1 MVAGVQRAVQSFSER
16 RSVVGDASCRSLDLI
31 GRARKLAPMDS
42 KYVTESAHERVL
54 LGDLRQANEEF
65 KQGASLDD
73 ANVQAVTGMIFC
85 QLSSG
90 QLLDALR
97 ALYGSMYPPYMNP
110 VHKPRPQFGP
120 H

>member
-1 MVAGVQRAVQSFSER
+1 MVG
-16 RSVVGDASCRSLDLI
+16 
-31 GRARKLAPMDS
+31 AP
-42 KYVTESAHERVL
+42 VSAHERVL

-90 QLLDALR
+90 QLLDAEQQIDFMKEIQTSI
-97 ALYGSMYPPYMNP
+97 GSSYCFIGVVPAVQQCLCRLFILSIDCRTQGSKLEGRGYFARYPG
-110 VHKPRPQFGP
+110 V
-120 H
+120 